1 MKQHITKRIDTGVY
15 QYRGYTIG
23 KSWTDDNKWHYKKGT
38 SAYFLRMAGIPLYNT
53 YALDTADSLR
63 MAKVFVDVSI

>member
-1 MKQHITKRIDTGVY
+1 MKELDNKISLDN
-15 QYRGYTIG
+15 
-23 KSWTDDNKWHYKKGT
+23 NKWHYKKGT